1 MAPAVMAG
9 SMPRPKPMPIK
20 ATPMVP
26 MVPQEVPV
34 AREVMEQISTTA
46 TKKMAGWRIFRP

>member
-1 MAPAVMAG
+1 
-9 SMPRPKPMPIK
+9 MPIR

-34 AREVMEQISTTA
+34 AREVMEQMMTVA
-46 TKKMAGWRIFRP
+46 MKKMAGFKIFRP

>member
-1 MAPAVMAG
+1 MPG
-9 SMPRPKPMPIK
+9 FMPRPKPMPIR

-34 AREVMEQISTTA
+34 AREVMEQISRVA
-46 TKKMAGWRIFRP
+46 MKKMVGCISCRP